1 MRPSKGE
8 AARGARWSLRAKG
21 FPLKL
26 RVLKGFGRIRA
37 SGSLRRL
44 AAAALVAAPALAWA
58 ESSPLTVVTPTH
70 SREVPTVVHEGAE
83 LVAIEDVAVGFGM
96 TVTSD
101 NRGVSSTLVVGS
113 HEVGLYEGKS
123 LASVDGDLRLLSA
136 PVRNVDNRWLVPVDG
151 VARLLEP
158 LLGLPVSWR
167 PAERVLVLGRVS
179 IPTVSVAMSSSAGLV
194 RIVFDASESVP
205 FRVEQGSDRIT
216 VSVDRD
222 LIEASLPAEPM
233 TTIGGIVEWVQF
245 QGGEANTFVVRL
257 GPGFRQVRAAEQES
271 PPRLVLELRGETQ
284 AAEVQRPR
292 PTPPPRPTT
301 APRRNEIRTIV
312 IDPGHGGKEVGAR
325 GPGGTLEKDVTLAI
339 ARRLRDQLVDAL
351 GVRVFLTRN
360 QDAEVELDARTAIAN
375 NYKADLFVSIHAN
388 GFRVRGARGSEVYFL
403 SYQASDEAS
412 RRIAQ
417 IEGAA
422 ELGSAAPGS
431 DLALILWDMA
441 QAEHL
446 EESSALATRVQDE
459 LAEVTGSESR
469 GVKQAPFRV
478 LVGATMPAV
487 LVEVAF
493 ISNPRE
499 EKLLASADY
508 QSKVAAALLRGIA
521 RYRRDRA
528 ARHGFSAAS
537 AGRP

>member
-1 MRPSKGE
+1 M
-8 AARGARWSLRAKG
+8 L
-21 FPLKL
+21 
-26 RVLKGFGRIRA
+26 IRC
-37 SGSLRRL
+37 LV
-44 AAAALVAAPALAWA
+44 AAALIVTPALAWS
-58 ESSPLTVVTPTH
+58 ESAPITVVTPSH
-70 SREVPTVVHEGAE
+70 RREVPTVVRGGAE

-101 NRGVSSTLVVGS
+101 NRTGAATLVVGS

-123 LASVDGDLRLLSA
+123 LVSVDGDLRLLSA
-136 PVRNVDNRWLVPVDG
+136 PVRNENNRWLVPVDG
-151 VARLLEP
+151 VARLLGP
-158 LLGLPVSWR
+158 LLSLPVDWR
-167 PAERVLVLGRVS
+167 PAQRVLVVGRVS
-179 IPTVSVAMSSSAGLV
+179 IPTVSVSMSSSAGRV
-194 RIVFDASESVP
+194 RIVFEASESVP
-205 FRVEQGSDRIT
+205 FRVERASDRIT

-222 LIEASLPAEPM
+222 LIEASLPTEPI
-233 TTIGGIVEWVQF
+233 TGSIVEWVEF
-245 QGGEANTFVVRL
+245 QGGNENTFVVRL
-257 GPGFRQVRAAEQES
+257 GPGFRQLRAAEQES
-271 PPRLVLELRGETQ
+271 PPRLVLELHGEAKT
-284 AAEVQRPR
+284 AEAGVGAKRPR
-292 PTPPPRPTT
+292 PKPRP
-301 APRRNEIRTIV
+301 ASVPAAAGIRTIV
-312 IDPGHGGKEVGAR
+312 IDPGHGGDEVGAR
-325 GPGGTLEKDVTLAI
+325 GPGGTFEKDVTLAI
-339 ARRLRDQLVDAL
+339 ARRLRDRLVDVL

-360 QDAEVELDARTAIAN
+360 QDAEVELDTRTAIAN

-388 GFRVRGARGSEVYFL
+388 GFRARGARGSEVYFL
-403 SYQASDEAS
+403 SYQASDEES

-422 ELGSAAPGS
+422 EFGSAAPGS

-446 EESSALATRVQDE
+446 EESSALATRIQDE
-459 LAEVTGSESR
+459 LAAVTGSATR

-521 RYRRDRA
+521 RYRRERA
-528 ARHGFSAAS
+528 ARHGSAAP